1 MTASHSRMAAVQ
13 IFRGTGALPQDLE
26 ERFRRAYGRDMT
38 DEERKFFGMKLEGQT
53 DSHPAAADYVVMA
66 A

>member
-13 IFRGTGALPQDLE
+13 IFRGAGALPQDLE
-26 ERFRRAYGRDMT
+26 ERFRRAYRREMT
-38 DEERKFFGMKLEGQT
+38 EEERNFFGLKQEGEPKP
-53 DSHPAAADYVVMA
+53 HPAAHDEVLMA

>member
-1 MTASHSRMAAVQ
+1 MAAVQ

-38 DEERKFFGMKLEGQT
+38 EEERKFFGLKLEGQRGPR
-53 DSHPAAADYVVMA
+53 PAARDYVVMA